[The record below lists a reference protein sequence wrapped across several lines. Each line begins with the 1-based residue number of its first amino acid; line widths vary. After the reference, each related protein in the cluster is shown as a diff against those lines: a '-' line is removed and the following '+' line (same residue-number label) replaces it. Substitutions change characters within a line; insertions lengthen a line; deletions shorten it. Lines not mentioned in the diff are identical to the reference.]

1 MEFRKEKDVYNYG
14 VIVYVLD
21 DTLVEIPDI
30 VNLVGSVWK
39 QVIVQIDKII
49 VGHTRH
55 EINNNFIRILTQ
67 VVIHVFI
74 NIKIMTELV
83 GTTDIINMMFVKDG

>member
-1 MEFRKEKDVYNYG
+1 MAFKWEISLWFHKKPYQFDEFRKEKDVYNYG

-39 QVIVQIDKII
+39 QVVVQIDKII
-49 VGHTRH
+49 VGHACH
-55 EINNNFIRILTQ
+55 EINDNLIRILT
-67 VVIHVFI
+67 
-74 NIKIMTELV
+74 
-83 GTTDIINMMFVKDG
+83 

>member
-1 MEFRKEKDVYNYG
+1 M
-14 VIVYVLD
+14 IVYVLI

-39 QVIVQIDKII
+39 QVIVQINKII
-49 VGHTRH
+49 IGHACH
-55 EINNNFIRILTQ
+55 EINDNFVRILTQ

-74 NIKIMTELV
+74 NIKIMTELI
-83 GTTDIINMMFVKDG
+83 GTPNIIDMMFVKDG

>member
-1 MEFRKEKDVYNYG
+1 M
-14 VIVYVLD
+14 IVYVLVD
-21 DTLVEIPDI
+21 ALVEIPDI

-39 QVIVQIDKII
+39 QVIVQINKII
-49 VGHTRH
+49 VGHACH
-55 EINNNFIRILTQ
+55 EINDNFIRILTQ

-83 GTTDIINMMFVKDG
+83 GAPDIINMVLVKDG

>member
-1 MEFRKEKDVYNYG
+1 M
-14 VIVYVLD
+14 IVYVLVD
-21 DTLVEIPDI
+21 ALVEIPDI

-39 QVIVQIDKII
+39 QVIVQINKLI
-49 VGHTRH
+49 VGHACH
-55 EINNNFIRILTQ
+55 EINDNFIRILTQ

-83 GTTDIINMMFVKDG
+83 ALRI